1 MQPHWYGT
9 TSQHPQNRLSKP
21 GKCFLKGPQFLLD
34 KNIREHVNQYN
45 LKHRNDKCVW
55 SDKDMT
61 QIPPCQA
68 ILLEKQTNRDV
79 HEEYTEDEGYDY

>member
-1 MQPHWYGT
+1 M
-9 TSQHPQNRLSKP
+9 
-21 GKCFLKGPQFLLD
+21 LD

-45 LKHRNDKCVW
+45 LKHRNDKGVW

-68 ILLEKQTNRDV
+68 ILLENQTNRDV
-79 HEEYTEDEGYDY
+79 HEEYIEDEGYDYEDTVDNDEHNLIDDYEE